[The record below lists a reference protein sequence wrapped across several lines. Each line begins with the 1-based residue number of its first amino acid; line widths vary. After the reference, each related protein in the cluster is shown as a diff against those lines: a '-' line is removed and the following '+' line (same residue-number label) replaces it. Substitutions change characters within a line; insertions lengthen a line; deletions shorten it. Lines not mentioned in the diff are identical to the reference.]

1 MPGSTFTPFEFSD
14 HENEDAAA
22 LQERFAQSGY
32 LFFRDLIDRVRIE
45 EVRDRVI
52 GALKAHGFVNEEATS
67 EPTWSGKWPETNEL
81 SPDGAVTADIVAL
94 GVLEEL
100 ARAAG
105 WRPPTE

>member
-14 HENEDAAA
+14 HANEDAAT
-22 LQERFAQSGY
+22 LQARFAQSGY
-32 LFFRDLIDRVRIE
+32 LFFRNLIDRARIE

-81 SPDGAVTADIVAL
+81 RRTARSRPTLWLWACWKS
-94 GVLEEL
+94 
-100 ARAAG
+100 
-105 WRPPTE
+105 WRRRPS